1 MNRTSARRVL
11 PSDAQCVPRWVD
23 SPDFERHGPYVVCAT
38 RRPPVTWALV
48 SALVSSPSVCLDGS
62 TVWTLDAVL
71 PWTVPMRAVSSRQ
84 MPSVCLDGLTVRILS
99 AMDRTSAHRLRR
111 LRHPPPTGHL
121 GACVCACVLP
131 SDAQCV
137 PRWVD
142 SPDFGGPVSNS
153 DPGAIDVA
161 DDIRLDCRLVH
172 IYSINESI
180 RLCLDGSTVLTR
192 TLGAIDVLGNTRLD
206 CCLVHIYSINESIR
220 LYLDGPTV
228 RTLDAVLPW
237 TVPLRAVSSR
247 QMPSVCLDGL
257 TVRTL
262 SAVLPWTVPLRLGYV
277 GCATRR
283 PPVTWVL
290 GSALVSS
297 RQMPSVCLDG
307 STVWTLDAVLPW
319 TVPIRAVSSR
329 QMPSVCL
336 DGLTVRIL
344 SAMDRTSAHRLRRLR
359 HPPPTSHLGA
369 CVCAC
374 VLPSDAQCVPRWVDS
389 LDVGCR
395 VAMDRTYARRVLP
408 SDAQCVP
415 RWVDSP
421 DFGGPVSNS
430 DPGAID
436 VADDIRLDCRL
447 VHIYSINESIRLCL
461 DGSTV
466 LTRTLGAIDVLDNT
480 RLDCCLSG
488 LWMPCC
494 HGPYLCAC
502 VLPSDAQ
509 CVPRWVDSPDF
520 KCRVAMDRTS
530 APRLRRLRHPP
541 PTSHLVLGSA
551 LVSSRQMPSVCLD
564 GSTVRI
570 LDAVLPWT
578 VPLRAVSSRQ
588 MPTPWTVP
596 LRIGYVVCATR
607 RPPVTWALVSALVSS
622 RQMPSVPRWVD
633 SLDVGCRVAMDRT
646 YARRVLPSD
655 AQVTQCVPRWVDSL
669 DVGCRVAMDRTY
681 ARRVLPSDAHY
692 VVCATRRPPAT
703 WALVSALVSSP
714 SDAQCVPRW
723 VDGPDF
729 GRRVAMDC
737 TSARRVLPS
746 DAQCVPRWVDSPD
759 FGGPVSNSDPGA
771 IDVADDTQLDCRL
784 VHIYSINESIR
795 LCLDGSTVL
804 TRTLG
809 AIDVLDNT
817 RLDCCLSGLWMP
829 CCHGPYL
836 CACVLPS
843 DAQCVP
849 RWVDSPD
856 FKRRVAMDR
865 TSAPRLRRLRH
876 PPPTSH
882 LVLGSALVSS
892 RQMPSVCL
900 DGSTVRILD
909 AVLPW
914 TVPLR
919 AVSSRQ
925 MPNRGT
931 ASGVQQQYL
940 THIYVRHESSDAE
953 GHLADLAT
961 TLNGVF
967 NGYAPTYNK
976 SPESTMSSLKK
987 EDEADPSA
995 SIKSFRTGPFLTLQS
1010 LSARY
1015 LTRRDDKLFHTVCEY
1030 IKPLY
1035 LGRRQLLAQTLNAE
1049 ETINM
1054 RRDYVTCLISGNIV
1068 RGLDVVFRLRP
1079 GTLW

>member
-48 SALVSSPSVCLDGS
+48 SALVSSRQMPSVCLDGS

-153 DPGAIDVA
+153 GPGAIDVA

-257 TVRTL
+257 TVRILSVMDRTSAHRLRRLRHPPPTSHLGACAALVSALVSSRQMPSVCLDGSTVWTL
-262 SAVLPWTVPLRLGYV
+262 DAVLPWTVPIRAVSSRQMPTPWTVPLRIGYV
-277 GCATRR
+277 VCATRR
-283 PPVTWVL
+283 PPATWALVSALVSSRQMPSVCLDGSTVWTLDAVL
-290 GSALVSS
+290 PWTVPMRAVSSRQMPSVCLDGLTVRILSAMDRTSAHRLRRLRHPPPTSHLGACAALVSALVSS

-336 DGLTVRIL
+336 DGLTVRTL

-436 VADDIRLDCRL
+436 VADDTRLDCRL

-480 RLDCCLSG
+480 RLDCCLVHIYSINESIR
-488 LWMPCC
+488 LYPD
-494 HGPYLCAC
+494 GPTVRTLDA
-502 VLPSDAQ
+502 VLPWI
-509 CVPRWVDSPDF
+509 VPLRVVFSRQMPSVCLDGLTVRTLSAVLPWTVPLRLGYVGCATRRPPVTWV
-520 KCRVAMDRTS
+520 
-530 APRLRRLRHPP
+530 
-541 PTSHLVLGSA
+541 

-578 VPLRAVSSRQ
+578 V
-588 MPTPWTVP
+588 
-596 LRIGYVVCATR
+596 
-607 RPPVTWALVSALVSS
+607 
-622 RQMPSVPRWVD
+622 
-633 SLDVGCRVAMDRT
+633 
-646 YARRVLPSD
+646 
-655 AQVTQCVPRWVDSL
+655 
-669 DVGCRVAMDRTY
+669 
-681 ARRVLPSDAHY
+681 
-692 VVCATRRPPAT
+692 
-703 WALVSALVSSP
+703 
-714 SDAQCVPRW
+714 
-723 VDGPDF
+723 
-729 GRRVAMDC
+729 
-737 TSARRVLPS
+737 
-746 DAQCVPRWVDSPD
+746 
-759 FGGPVSNSDPGA
+759 
-771 IDVADDTQLDCRL
+771 
-784 VHIYSINESIR
+784 
-795 LCLDGSTVL
+795 
-804 TRTLG
+804 
-809 AIDVLDNT
+809 
-817 RLDCCLSGLWMP
+817 
-829 CCHGPYL
+829 
-836 CACVLPS
+836 
-843 DAQCVP
+843 
-849 RWVDSPD
+849 DSPD
-856 FKRRVAMDR
+856 FKRRVAIDR
-865 TSAPRLRRLRH
+865 TSAPRLRRLHH
-876 PPPTSH
+876 PPAT
-882 LVLGSALVSS
+882 
-892 RQMPSVCL
+892 
-900 DGSTVRILD
+900 
-909 AVLPW
+909 
-914 TVPLR
+914 
-919 AVSSRQ
+919 
-925 MPNRGT
+925 NRGT

-976 SPESTMSSLKK
+976 SPESTMGSLKK

-1010 LSARY
+1010 LSARVFLLY
-1015 LTRRDDKLFHTVCEY
+1015 TLQMSARLPSA
-1030 IKPLY
+1030 PLPLATPTLSNHY
-1035 LGRRQLLAQTLNAE
+1035 PTGR
-1049 ETINM
+1049 
-1054 RRDYVTCLISGNIV
+1054 
-1068 RGLDVVFRLRP
+1068 P
-1079 GTLW
+1079 